1 MPLCPFC
8 IPARNFRMFYREPAL
23 SACPAERRRTPGESR
38 SCWSSRCCWRVAEL
52 RARMKQLLTSS
63 RRGFGRRASVFTC
76 TALAMIALGSQLSA
90 AEAGKTQHLA
100 NAEAVPGGTGG

>member
-1 MPLCPFC
+1 
-8 IPARNFRMFYREPAL
+8 
-23 SACPAERRRTPGESR
+23 
-38 SCWSSRCCWRVAEL
+38 
-52 RARMKQLLTSS
+52 MKQLLTSS